1 MIAASMPDTPR
12 PRSRRFAW
20 FPVPAGSDLPP
31 APRIARTRQGTDP
44 AGLLGLV
51 TPPTRE
57 GRRRTDSHWDLVR
70 VLQDRIDDLL
80 ERIDE
85 LRETVTELRAERAEL
100 RAERADLR
108 RRLGERSESD

>member
-1 MIAASMPDTPR
+1 MPETPR

-31 APRIARTRQGTDP
+31 APRIVRTRIGTDP

-51 TPPTRE
+51 TPPRE
-57 GRRRTDSHWDLVR
+57 GRRRTESQWELVR

-85 LRETVTELRAERAEL
+85 LRETVSELRAERAEL
-100 RAERADLR
+100 RAERSELR
-108 RRLGERSESD
+108 RRLGQRAESE